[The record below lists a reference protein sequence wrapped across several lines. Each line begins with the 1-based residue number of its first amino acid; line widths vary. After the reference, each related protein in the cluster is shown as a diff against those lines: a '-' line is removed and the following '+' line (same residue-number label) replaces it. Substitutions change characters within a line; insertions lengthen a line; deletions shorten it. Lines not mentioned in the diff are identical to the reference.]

1 MSFNQHRK
9 IVLPPHISKYIRE
22 HFRENFLT
30 ETRVVHKQSGEKH
43 FQIDVTHDG
52 AVHHLRF
59 NTYGDLLKSRIERIR
74 VPEEEDNP
82 FGDGDESGRQ

>member
-1 MSFNQHRK
+1 MITKHHQK
-9 IVLPPHISKYIRE
+9 IVLPREISKYILD

-52 AVHHLRF
+52 AVHHLLF
-59 NTYGDLLKSRIERIR
+59 NTHGDLLKSRIDRISI
-74 VPEEEDNP
+74 PEEADNP
-82 FGDGDESGRQ
+82 FGDSDGSGIQ